1 MFLKNNGFCVF
12 SSSGPLMYRGFCCL
26 VRRHHKEL
34 NMKHIQN
41 SPQADEIIV
50 QKYVIYE
57 SDMEASIER
66 RNERKPTENIN
77 NVH

>member
-1 MFLKNNGFCVF
+1 
-12 SSSGPLMYRGFCCL
+12 
-26 VRRHHKEL
+26 
-34 NMKHIQN
+34 MKHIQN